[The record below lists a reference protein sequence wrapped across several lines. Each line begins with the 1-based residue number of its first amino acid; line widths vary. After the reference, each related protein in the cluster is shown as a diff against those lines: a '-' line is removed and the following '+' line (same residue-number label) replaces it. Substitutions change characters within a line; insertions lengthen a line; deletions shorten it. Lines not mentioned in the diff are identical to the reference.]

1 MVPYYYTVRRKRRKI
16 KKGRLFFLLAVFLFL
31 ILLFSASRFFR
42 SLEEL
47 KDNSSWAQGLPVPE
61 KGEPEHVLIYSV
73 AGGERDARVTC
84 ICLAAAHP
92 DSNSVRLLLIPVNTL
107 LPDAEDTSTSLAA
120 AYKGGREKLLAAA
133 ENLLAVKI
141 HAFLEI
147 EEDAAEEV
155 IKAMDLSLEDVAP
168 AAAAQGISAYLS
180 NGNSSPEEQFEAR
193 RQLFASLT
201 GKIMQGNYIKDILNF
216 RRAVPLLTTNYSWRE
231 VMALIKRYEKY
242 SYAESAES
250 YVLPGNWD
258 ATDEGIYYVADMDSI
273 SSSVIWLDSKS
284 VTVPREE
291 VTVEVLNGC
300 GTAGVAGSVAELLR
314 NEGYDVVR
322 VDNADNF
329 DYERSHVVY
338 RDTCIDAAKEIAQI
352 VKNADLLK
360 VMEEGGYYG
369 SDVSITVIIGKNYS
383 TDDGEG
389 SVVD

>member
-1 MVPYYYTVRRKRRKI
+1 M
-16 KKGRLFFLLAVFLFL
+16 
-31 ILLFSASRFFR
+31 
-42 SLEEL
+42 
-47 KDNSSWAQGLPVPE
+47 
-61 KGEPEHVLIYSV
+61 
-73 AGGERDARVTC
+73 
-84 ICLAAAHP
+84 
-92 DSNSVRLLLIPVNTL
+92 
-107 LPDAEDTSTSLAA
+107 
-120 AYKGGREKLLAAA
+120 
-133 ENLLAVKI
+133 
-141 HAFLEI
+141 
-147 EEDAAEEV
+147 
-155 IKAMDLSLEDVAP
+155 
-168 AAAAQGISAYLS
+168 
-180 NGNSSPEEQFEAR
+180 
-193 RQLFASLT
+193 
-201 GKIMQGNYIKDILNF
+201 
-216 RRAVPLLTTNYSWRE
+216 
-231 VMALIKRYEKY
+231 
-242 SYAESAES
+242 
-250 YVLPGNWD
+250 
-258 ATDEGIYYVADMDSI
+258 ADMDSI

-360 VMEEGGYYG
+360 VKEEDGNYG

>member
-1 MVPYYYTVRRKRRKI
+1 
-16 KKGRLFFLLAVFLFL
+16 
-31 ILLFSASRFFR
+31 
-42 SLEEL
+42 
-47 KDNSSWAQGLPVPE
+47 
-61 KGEPEHVLIYSV
+61 
-73 AGGERDARVTC
+73 
-84 ICLAAAHP
+84 
-92 DSNSVRLLLIPVNTL
+92 LLIPVNTL

-360 VMEEGGYYG
+360 VKEEDGNYG